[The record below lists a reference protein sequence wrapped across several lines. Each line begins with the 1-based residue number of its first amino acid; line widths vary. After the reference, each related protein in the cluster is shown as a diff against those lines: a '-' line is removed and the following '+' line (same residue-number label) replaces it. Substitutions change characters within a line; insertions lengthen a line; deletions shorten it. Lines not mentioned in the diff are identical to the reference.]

1 MPSTLQ
7 YPIPGHSDGVILN
20 KQTVRILTR
29 DAASEYQAGV
39 NLRFKIQDQKA
50 LDLQSVIM
58 NYQIATTDPRASID
72 DWAGSIFRTISWS
85 FNSHQIERIDH
96 YNRVHNALA
105 SFTVDNGYRSSLW
118 GDMEG
123 YYSKA
128 QGSFGNLGMDV
139 VALDEYVIDAD
150 RNTIQVI
157 VTNDGNTPITY
168 TIVMPVGT
176 YGTYTAAALVTA
188 VDIQLKLTTGIDSTG
203 AATAALTNSSITQ
216 AGSAFSI
223 TMHATDV
230 PGTTVNAYINVG
242 VANDLAS
249 QLGFTNTIVINATP
263 VLTSAARTQEPIP
276 LYETISDNAFPV
288 VSSGKQYGGFLNSA
302 WKIKKYSSAK
312 GGHNHSEDRQ
322 YSVHFDLSGLFGRY
336 RKLFWLPLVNSIDI
350 EILLSQPAQVMNQ
363 WNVNVQANGAV
374 TAQNPTGGPPTYVVK
389 NAEIQAEMYTLSQE
403 YVNALSQSMQEAGLT
418 LSFDT
423 YETHYNSL
431 TTGGTHNVV
440 LNTRLSSL
448 KSIYIFFYQPNK
460 TSAKEGKRLEKTW
473 IQQRRMYNVD
483 EDAVVKLSQY
493 QIFIDGRPVQAHRI
507 STTDTRHSEAL
518 FELQKSFRL
527 HGDVTAT
534 PVVSR
539 DEYFDRGLSP
549 SVGNGVDAGPNDV
562 QKMFAEEHFVVGVDL
577 EKSDLLSGHSV
588 ANQLWVE
595 LQWSGAIGD
604 GVDMY
609 TVLHYDKNVVVYPG
623 LVFEERV

>member
-39 NLRFKIQDQKA
+39 NMRFKIQDQKA

-58 NYQIATTDPRASID
+58 NFQIATTNARASVD

-105 SFTVDNGYRSSLW
+105 AYTVDNGYRSSVW

-128 QGSFGNLGMDV
+128 QGSFGNLGMRIFP
-139 VALDEYVIDAD
+139 AEDEYTVEAGD
-150 RNTIQVI
+150 NTITIRVNDAGGFQEAISAEIAPGVYTGTALAAAAQTALQAGPTLNVYI
-157 VTNDGNTPITY
+157 SNATCTYAAGAFTITITNNAVNGALVSATVLDTLAHE
-168 TIVMPVGT
+168 VMGFNGV
-176 YGTYTAAALVTA
+176 TAAAGPNAISV
-188 VDIQLKLTTGIDSTG
+188 S
-203 AATAALTNSSITQ
+203 TAALHE
-216 AGSAFSI
+216 A
-223 TMHATDV
+223 V
-230 PGTTVNAYINVG
+230 
-242 VANDLAS
+242 
-249 QLGFTNTIVINATP
+249 
-263 VLTSAARTQEPIP
+263 P
-276 LYETISDNAFPV
+276 LYDEISDDAYPL
-288 VSSGKQYGGFLNSA
+288 VSAGKQYGGFLNSG
-302 WKIKKYSSAK
+302 WKIKKYSSAS
-312 GGHNHSEDRQ
+312 GCHDHSDDRQ

-363 WNVNVQANGAV
+363 WGVDVTES
-374 TAQNPTGGPPTYVVK
+374 TAQKDGKVIPPTYVVK

-423 YETHYNSL
+423 YETHFNSL
-431 TTGGTHNVV
+431 TTNGSHNVV

-448 KSIYIFFYQPNK
+448 KSIYIFFYQAAK
-460 TSAKEGKRLEKTW
+460 TSAVEGKRLEKTW
-473 IQQRRMYNVD
+473 IQQRNMFNVN
-483 EDAVVKLSQY
+483 EDGTVKLNQY
-493 QIFIDGRPVQAHRI
+493 QVFIDGRPVQAHRI
-507 STTDTRHSEAL
+507 STEDRKHSEAL

-527 HGDVTAT
+527 HGDVSAT

-539 DEYFDRGLSP
+539 DEYFNRGLSP
-549 SVGNGVDAGPNDV
+549 SVGNGDGAPNAV
-562 QKMFAEEHFVVGVDL
+562 QKMYAEEHFIIGVDL

-595 LQWSGAIGD
+595 LQWGGAVGD